1 MENFENV
8 FLAPKLEGKRFDDHA
23 IPVELLEDFAVLQE
37 LIFEIAKDIYLKQNP
52 ERQRVPKGF
61 TDEVYLKLIDI
72 KPGSAIPNFI
82 LASAMGVATSLF
94 PKNIEYFEQAKTE
107 LISYVVQSEKN
118 DITPEFK
125 DKYKMYF
132 NRLGKNLL
140 ESESIIL
147 NPKSNSDYKASINK
161 TTRKQIILS
170 SNNNKE
176 YSNTIFIN
184 AVVHEMNKENGTFGI
199 LFENKI
205 FQDISYDNHFETIKN
220 AFDDFENKPL
230 VSIKASGIFNSN
242 DKLKKIEELES
253 VDILDPLD
261 ISVRLKNLSELN
273 EGWLNGEGKKLNGL
287 RLEEFENLFNLYFN
301 PHHPLPAIYPTIEG
315 NIQLEWTIA
324 EHEISLDV
332 NLENLSAEY
341 LCTNLTDDSSLEF
354 LINSLSKSED
364 WEIINNELSK
374 FSI

>member
-1 MENFENV
+1 MEDIENV
-8 FLAPKLEGKRFDDHA
+8 FLAPKLEGKRFEDHA

-61 TDEVYLKLIDI
+61 TDEVYLKLIDV

-82 LASAMGVATSLF
+82 LASAMGVSTSLF

-118 DITPEFK
+118 DITAEFK

-140 ESESIIL
+140 ASESIIL
-147 NPKSNSDYKASINK
+147 NPNSNSDYKASINK

-184 AVVHEMNKENGTFGI
+184 AVVHEMNKENGTFGVM
-199 LFENKI
+199 FENRI
-205 FQDISYDNHFETIKN
+205 FQDIPYDNHFETIKN
-220 AFDDFENKPL
+220 AFDDFENRPL

-242 DKLKKIEELES
+242 DKLKKIEQLES

-261 ISVRLKNLSELN
+261 ISVRLKTLSELE
-273 EGWLNGEGKKLNGL
+273 EGWLNGEGKKLNVG
-287 RLEEFENLFNLYFN
+287 RLQEFENLFNLYFN
-301 PHHPLPAIYPTIEG
+301 PHHPLPAIYPTIDG

-324 EHEISLDV
+324 EHEISLNV

-341 LCTNLTDDSSLEF
+341 LCSNLTDDSSLEF

-364 WEIINNELSK
+364 WEILNNELSK

>member
-341 LCTNLTDDSSLEF
+341 FCTNLTDDSSLEF

>member
-1 MENFENV
+1 MEDIENV
-8 FLAPKLEGKRFDDHA
+8 FLAPKLEGKRFEDHA

-61 TDEVYLKLIDI
+61 TDEVYLKLIDV

-82 LASAMGVATSLF
+82 LASAMGVSTSLF

-118 DITPEFK
+118 DITAEFK

-140 ESESIIL
+140 ASESIIL
-147 NPKSNSDYKASINK
+147 NPNSNSDYKASINK

-184 AVVHEMNKENGTFGI
+184 AVVHEMNKENGTFGVM
-199 LFENKI
+199 FENRI
-205 FQDISYDNHFETIKN
+205 FQDIPYDNHFETIKN
-220 AFDDFENKPL
+220 AFDDFENRPL

-242 DKLKKIEELES
+242 DKLKKIEEIES

-261 ISVRLKNLSELN
+261 ISVRLKNLAELN
-273 EGWLNGEGKKLNGL
+273 EGWLNGEGKKLNEEK
-287 RLEEFENLFNLYFN
+287 LEEFENLFNLYFN
-301 PHHPLPAIYPTIEG
+301 PHHPLPAIYPTIDG

-324 EHEISLDV
+324 EHEISLNV

-341 LCTNLTDDSSLEF
+341 LCSNLTDDSSLEF

-364 WEIINNELSK
+364 WEILNNELSK

>member
-1 MENFENV
+1 MENLENV

-37 LIFEIAKDIYLKQNP
+37 LIFEIAKDLYLKQNP

-61 TDEVYLKLIDI
+61 TEEVYLKLIDI

-82 LASAMGVATSLF
+82 LTSAIGVSTSLF

-125 DKYKMYF
+125 DKYKIYF

-161 TTRKQIILS
+161 KTRKQIILS
-170 SNNNKE
+170 SNNNRE

-199 LFENKI
+199 IFENKI

-273 EGWLNGEGKKLNGL
+273 EGWLNGEGKKINGG
-287 RLEEFENLFNLYFN
+287 RLEKFENLFNLYFN
-301 PHHPLPAIYPTIEG
+301 PHHPLPAIFPTIEG

-341 LCTNLTDDSSLEF
+341 FCSNVTDDSSREF
-354 LINSLSKSED
+354 LINSLSKSEN
-364 WEIINNELSK
+364 WEIINDELSK

>member
-1 MENFENV
+1 MEDIENV
-8 FLAPKLEGKRFDDHA
+8 FLAPKLEGKRFEDHA

-61 TDEVYLKLIDI
+61 TDEVYLKLIDV

-82 LASAMGVATSLF
+82 LASAMGVSTSLF

-118 DITPEFK
+118 DITAEFK

-140 ESESIIL
+140 ASESIIL
-147 NPKSNSDYKASINK
+147 NPNSNSDYKASINK

-184 AVVHEMNKENGTFGI
+184 AVVHEMNKENGTFGVM
-199 LFENKI
+199 FENRI
-205 FQDISYDNHFETIKN
+205 FQDIPYDNHFETIKN
-220 AFDDFENKPL
+220 AFDDFENRPL

-242 DKLKKIEELES
+242 DKLKKIEQLES

-261 ISVRLKNLSELN
+261 ISVRLKTLSELE
-273 EGWLNGEGKKLNGL
+273 EGWLNGEGKKLNVG
-287 RLEEFENLFNLYFN
+287 RLQEFENLFNLYFN
-301 PHHPLPAIYPTIEG
+301 PHHPLPAIYPTIDG

-324 EHEISLDV
+324 EHEISLNV

-341 LCTNLTDDSSLEF
+341 LCSNLTDDSSLEF

-364 WEIINNELSK
+364 WEILNNGLSK

>member
-61 TDEVYLKLIDI
+61 TDEVYLKLIDV

-82 LASAMGVATSLF
+82 LASAIGVATSLF
-94 PKNIEYFEQAKTE
+94 PKNIEYFEQAKNK

-199 LFENKI
+199 MFENKI
-205 FQDISYDNHFETIKN
+205 FEDISYDNHFETIKN

-230 VSIKASGIFNSN
+230 VCIKASGIFNSN

-261 ISVRLKNLSELN
+261 ISVRLKNLSELS
-273 EGWLNGEGKKLNGL
+273 EGWLNGEGKKINGE
-287 RLEEFENLFNLYFN
+287 RLEVFENLFNLHFN

-324 EHEISLDV
+324 QHEISLDV

-341 LCTNLTDDSSLEF
+341 LCSNLTDDSSREF

>member
-1 MENFENV
+1 MENLENV
-8 FLAPKLEGKRFDDHA
+8 FLAPKLVGKRFDDHA
-23 IPVELLEDFAVLQE
+23 IPVELLEDFSVLQE
-37 LIFEIAKDIYLKQNP
+37 LLFEIAKDIYLKQNP

-61 TDEVYLKLIDI
+61 TDEVYLKLIDV

-82 LASAMGVATSLF
+82 LATALGVAPSLF
-94 PKNIEYFEQAKTE
+94 PKNIEYFEQARTE

-118 DITPEFK
+118 DIKPEFK

-132 NRLGKNLL
+132 NRIGKNLL
-140 ESESIIL
+140 ENESIIL
-147 NPKSNSDYKASINK
+147 NPKSTSDYKASINK

-170 SNNNKE
+170 SNNKE

-199 LFENKI
+199 MFENKI

-230 VSIKASGIFNSN
+230 VSIKASGIYNSN
-242 DKLKKIEELES
+242 DKLKKIEEIES

-261 ISVRLKNLSELN
+261 ISVRLKNLAELN
-273 EGWLNGEGKKLNGL
+273 EGWLNGEGKKLNEEK
-287 RLEEFENLFNLYFN
+287 LEQFENLFNLYFN

-315 NIQLEWTIA
+315 NIQLEWTI
-324 EHEISLDV
+324 EEYEISLDI
-332 NLENLSAEY
+332 NLKDLSADYLCSNLS
-341 LCTNLTDDSSLEF
+341 NDSSKELEIDN
-354 LINSLSKSED
+354 LSLPEN
-364 WEIINNELSK
+364 WESINNELAK
-374 FSI
+374 FSV

>member
-1 MENFENV
+1 MENIENV

-23 IPVELLEDFAVLQE
+23 IPVELLEDFGVLQE

-61 TDEVYLKLIDI
+61 TEEVYLKLIAVQ
-72 KPGSAIPNFI
+72 PGSAIPSFI
-82 LASAMGVATSLF
+82 LASAIGAATSLF
-94 PKNIEYFEQAKTE
+94 PKNIEYFEQAKAE
-107 LISYVVQSEKN
+107 LISYIVQSEKN

-199 LFENKI
+199 MFENKV
-205 FQDISYDNHFETIKN
+205 FQEISYDNHFETIKN

-230 VSIKASGIFNSN
+230 VSLKASGIFNSN
-242 DKLKKIEELES
+242 DKLKKIDELES

-273 EGWLNGEGKKLNGL
+273 EGWFNGEGKKLNGGK
-287 RLEEFENLFNLYFN
+287 LEEFENLFNLYFN
-301 PHHPLPAIYPTIEG
+301 PHHPLPAVYPTIEG

-332 NLENLSAEY
+332 NLENFSAEY
-341 LCTNLTDDSSLEF
+341 LCSNLSDDSTREF